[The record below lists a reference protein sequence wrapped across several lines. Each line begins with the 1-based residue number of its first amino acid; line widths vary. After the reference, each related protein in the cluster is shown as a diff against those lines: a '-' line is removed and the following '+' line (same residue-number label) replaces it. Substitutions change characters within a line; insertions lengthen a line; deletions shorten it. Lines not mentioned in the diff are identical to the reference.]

1 MFEAY
6 HLNFFNFHIDL
17 YDEIGNRKLK
27 LEMKVFLKVFVLF
40 YSIIEFKTAAKLDQK
55 QKDNL
60 LLPTEFE
67 G

>member
-1 MFEAY
+1 
-6 HLNFFNFHIDL
+6 
-17 YDEIGNRKLK
+17 
-27 LEMKVFLKVFVLF
+27 MKVFLKVFVLF